1 MDRSVQH
8 VHLRTAALESKTTVT
23 AKEAGLVRTKRKRA
37 YQEGNIPEMVARVQS
52 LKELQEAVK
61 AIASVRGTM
70 SRRAVRRAQAAV
82 DARRAELEARLITA
96 PGDANER
103 RERRTEGGLYLP

>member
-8 VHLRTAALESKTTVT
+8 VHLRTAALEPKTTVT
-23 AKEAGLVRTKRKRA
+23 AREAGLVRTKKKRA
-37 YQEGNIPEMVARVQS
+37 YTRGNIPEMVARVET

-70 SRRAVRRAQAAV
+70 SARAVRRAQAAV
-82 DARRAELEARLITA
+82 AARRYELETRLIAA